1 MKKLIV
7 LMGLTT
13 FGLWSVAA
21 QAQEAPT
28 FANLDGDV
36 QALKKELMSLNRD
49 LFILEEEL
57 LFPANTQ
64 VSVYVSM
71 DIGEYF
77 ELDSV
82 ELKLNGKKVS
92 SYLYTDREAE
102 ALLRGGVQRLYIG
115 NLKAGDHEL
124 VAVFTGMGPNKREYR
139 RATTL
144 EFEKTLSAKFVE
156 LKIEDQT
163 RNMQPEFAVRE
174 WD

>member
-1 MKKLIV
+1 MKTKKLSV
-7 LMGLTT
+7 CLTAI
-13 FGLWSVAA
+13 GCLAMVAHA
-21 QAQEAPT
+21 EERT
-28 FANLDGDV
+28 SFTNLDGEV
-36 QALKKELMSLNRD
+36 QNLKKELMSLNRD

-64 VSVYVSM
+64 VSVFVSM
-71 DIGEYF
+71 DVGEYF
-77 ELDSV
+77 ALDSV

-92 SYLYTDREAE
+92 SYLYTEREAE
-102 ALLRGGVQRLYIG
+102 ALLRGGVQRLFVG

-124 VAVFTGMGPNKREYR
+124 VAVFTGMGPNNREYR
-139 RATTL
+139 RGATL
-144 EFEKTLSAKFVE
+144 EFEKTLSPKFVE

>member
-1 MKKLIV
+1 MKYSKGIL
-7 LMGLTT
+7 GLAVCL
-13 FGLWSVAA
+13 FSVAS
-21 QAQEAPT
+21 
-28 FANLDGDV
+28 FAGENAEFSNLDGNV
-36 QALKKELMSLNRD
+36 QDLKKELMSLNRD

-71 DIGEYF
+71 DVGEYF
-77 ELDSV
+77 ALDSV

-92 SYLYTDREAE
+92 SYLYTEREAE
-102 ALLRGGVQRLYIG
+102 ALLRGGVQRLYVG

-124 VAVFTGMGPNKREYR
+124 VAVFTGLGPNDREYR
-139 RATTL
+139 RGTTL
-144 EFEKTLSAKFVE
+144 DFEKALSAKFVE

-163 RNMQPEFAVRE
+163 KNMQPEFTVRE

>member
-1 MKKLIV
+1 MNYTKHIL
-7 LMGLTT
+7 GLVIC
-13 FGLWSVAA
+13 LLPLAS
-21 QAQEAPT
+21 
-28 FANLDGDV
+28 FAEEKVEFTNLDGNV
-36 QALKKELMSLNRD
+36 QDLKKELMSLNRD

-71 DIGEYF
+71 DVGEYF
-77 ELDSV
+77 SLDSV

-92 SYLYTDREAE
+92 SYLYTEREAE
-102 ALLRGGVQRLYIG
+102 ALLRGGVQRLYVG

-124 VAVFTGMGPNKREYR
+124 VAVFTGMGPNNREYR
-139 RATTL
+139 RGTTL
-144 EFEKTLSAKFVE
+144 EFDKTLSAKFVE

-163 RNMQPEFAVRE
+163 KNMQPEFTVRE

>member
-1 MKKLIV
+1 MRYLTIFLTLLV
-7 LMGLTT
+7 LTLTPLT
-13 FGLWSVAA
+13 SCAEGPAK
-21 QAQEAPT
+21 
-28 FANLDGDV
+28 FANLDGEV
-36 QALKKELMSLNRD
+36 QDLKKELMSLNRD

-64 VSVYVSM
+64 VSVFVSM
-71 DIGEYF
+71 DVGEYF
-77 ELDSV
+77 ALDSV

-92 SYLYTDREAE
+92 SYLYTEREAE
-102 ALLRGGVQRLYIG
+102 ALLRGGVQRLYVG

-124 VAVFTGMGPNKREYR
+124 VAVFTGMGPNNREYR
-139 RATTL
+139 RGATL

-163 RNMQPEFAVRE
+163 KNMQPEFAVRE

>member
-1 MKKLIV
+1 MNYFATLT
-7 LMGLTT
+7 GL
-13 FGLWSVAA
+13 LAA
-21 QAQEAPT
+21 VFCVSFSYAEDNAD
-28 FANLDGDV
+28 FSNLDGNV
-36 QALKKELMSLNRD
+36 QNLKKELMSLNRD

-64 VSVYVSM
+64 VSVFVSM
-71 DIGEYF
+71 DVGEYF

-92 SYLYTDREAE
+92 TYLYTEREAD
-102 ALLRGGVQRLYIG
+102 ALLRGGVQRLYVG

-124 VAVFTGMGPNKREYR
+124 VAVFTGMGPNNREYR
-139 RATTL
+139 RGASL
-144 EFEKTLSAKFVE
+144 EFEKTLSAKYVE

-163 RNMQPEFAVRE
+163 KNMQPEFAVRE